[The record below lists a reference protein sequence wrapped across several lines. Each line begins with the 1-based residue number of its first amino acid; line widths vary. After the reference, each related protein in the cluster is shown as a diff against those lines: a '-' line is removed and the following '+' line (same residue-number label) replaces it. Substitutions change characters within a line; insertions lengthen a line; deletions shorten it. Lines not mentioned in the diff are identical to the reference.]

1 MDFFIKN
8 LVIFVLVFTKC
19 SIQQIQDQSFQ
30 KFCSRFNQAIVTQTI
45 ETDDSGVPI
54 PNPVGDRCTIEMD
67 FPATDTDQAK
77 MYCERWGLFA
87 LAEWKAV
94 ENRVS
99 CTYENVYECSNNYQQ
114 IRGMCYRPFYDLNTY
129 EEAEK
134 TCEDSVSGAKIVQ
147 ISKHLGE
154 LFEFAF
160 GDDLSMYFVQ
170 PDKTLELSS
179 MFVGQNSTE
188 AEDQNKNYVILFNY
202 GIHYDVGPNTII
214 KLDKTVKAFAMCMY
228 KPPETI
234 LSFGINAKKLAELYH
249 PTQLVGAMAVW
260 RSASHYTPALIPG
273 YPYSHKDVCEAS
285 MKAILGT
292 SDGTFLNLKPANTK
306 RLSPENYRRQ
316 IYFVNKKVIGISCEN
331 QANLR
336 DSDYDANWHRELNP
350 VRYSFV
356 YFPEKKSNSLSFE
369 ALPLAIHSPMLCGL
383 HYEKDV
389 NRQPQMCKNYWTPY
403 HPNMEMENIKD
414 IMMLLHFALS
424 KKGDLSRWESYSEY
438 IFVRSLRTG
447 SCGGSCDAW
456 VKCYDVNGCRTY
468 QSKDGARPDLQG
480 SSMNWL
486 SADYGQSVICE
497 QPAYQTY

>member
-179 MFVGQNSTE
+179 
-188 AEDQNKNYVILFNY
+188 I
-202 GIHYDVGPNTII
+202 
-214 KLDKTVKAFAMCMY
+214 
-228 KPPETI
+228 
-234 LSFGINAKKLAELYH
+234 
-249 PTQLVGAMAVW
+249 
-260 RSASHYTPALIPG
+260 LIPG

-306 RLSPENYRRQ
+306 RLSPEVKKSFNRAFGPFAYCYYTDYHKNYRRQ

-403 HPNMEMENIKD
+403 HRQIGTVCHKY
-414 IMMLLHFALS
+414 FQLS
-424 KKGDLSRWESYSEY
+424 EYGDGKYKGYNDAITFCAKQKGDLSRWESYSEY